1 MLKWCWAR
9 LPGGVISWDTYNK
22 FKVEEERAGFKF
34 NSFNSVIGKCVESH
48 EHKDNIENFFVLL
61 VSLAAA
67 EKRNGLNGLKLARL
81 VGIWAFELINP
92 KREPPSNFDQGLSCW
107 TLAADACY
115 HMFLAFLRT
124 MYPLPGEIRAVNLP
138 KSLES
143 LLVKETSY
151 PPKKTDYQ
159 SRLIKVPKITL
170 SVGRLSASPFV
181 LLQRISKILSF
192 ERPEQ
197 FGSEDDF
204 STLYY
209 LFQDIN
215 DVENRMSPESKRIL
229 EEITKE
235 NSIFSEHKLRI
246 KDTPEL
252 AYDVRAKTW
261 SKFYN
266 HAYINPVTGEPC
278 RPLTNYAYEAHQRKM
293 IINASMPKAE
303 RSSLPYPDSPTL
315 SSKKVQE
322 KPIGSYNEFNYY
334 YEKST
339 RDPRYQNIESAK
351 DRTVT
356 SDYKATCT
364 LSNISIDDFFIWVWM
379 SSLSQEQTEV
389 SKAVFGRSTVV
400 ELQVSEGEAGRRW
413 VVVEEVMN
421 PKPAPMKKK
430 EEPKEVKKPAEKKVE
445 KVEKEDKKPVRFKET
460 KPAILSPVPIHPP
473 RVVSKPKDKTIH
485 IHYDNIDPLV
495 AAVAARLRVNQTDH
509 ETQTDNVKSVQT
521 TTPPPKPH
529 SISADDGNNKGT
541 QTYNYVSAATS
552 TEPLTPP
559 SVPKLTTG
567 PVLIPSAS
575 DMAEIRSIDISPGP
589 SPSKQAQQK
598 KPPPPHFDSYDDAI
612 PYLNISNV
620 SEADYSVTPISSD
633 AAVPAKD
640 APLTVAKKRSG
651 QPESPPHFAESFV
664 TSIDTSF
671 DRRRVVS
678 MPVIPDKIEGVNEAE
693 RGGNL
698 AGYRALAED
707 SDDED
712 SFTSK
717 PVPRPMVRSHQ
728 RSQSSSQRTVSMS
741 GNMYQ
746 PTNLSSGAR
755 EAPGAF
761 RPLPRPTQVQ
771 DEGLFDH
778 SSDEYTPRNMP
789 QSIAPQARPPIPP
802 ISPASATSTNS
813 SNSSHLR
820 GSGYGRNPGSMP
832 PPLTRPDQFRRDPRD
847 PRNSREFVGDQR
859 VRPQQ
864 GPPVMRGGMRDHRQ
878 LPRDFQHQQPGSE
891 FDAGVGR
898 GYQRP
903 FFGNEGPN
911 TNPAMP
917 PPNRFFHDSQS
928 ESSLPRSQQ
937 APRAPPPAPALPTVD
952 DMIMDSG
959 PMPGGARSK
968 NIPLT
973 KPARP
978 NHSSGAPPFNPVS
991 RHTIPTTHHTSP
1003 DDSDK
1008 GFAGYGSDSNYRYDP
1023 SERPKASPD
1032 SGFANPPS
1040 LVNQQQQ
1047 HKMQQRHYSSSSG
1060 SDVASAP
1067 LGNRERSMS
1076 TTKDYGLPPPI
1087 SMGGS
1092 QSDVANQPQQVPQVR
1107 HVAEIK
1113 APQPRSSVAPSLFT
1127 DTPIKSVSNST
1138 STIREPTAA
1147 QRINSTSASVVSGSS
1162 TEQLSSTLPR
1172 HSEPM
1177 AAPPVVSAIH
1187 ASSEPGSGSY
1197 MGSGSTMFEDRGF
1210 QDNASS
1216 KTQPISIPKLAAV
1229 LENHPDSA
1237 QTLASRSA
1245 PVGPVAHAPLN
1256 RQLSDAGASS
1266 RYTDERSAES
1276 PSSAREFTTGFV
1288 PSEAQTRELFAR
1300 SPPHPAPPQHRRGV
1314 SMSSSPNFPD
1324 PSKFD
1329 PLNEQSIMRA
1339 TKLNLLRP
1347 DPMPEHKFKDPVA
1360 TAAAPEEAES
1370 AKSALGSSSGSKRVS
1385 RFSMAGFLEARKAKG
1400 AKK

>member
-1 MLKWCWAR
+1 M
-9 LPGGVISWDTYNK
+9 SWDTYNK

-34 NSFNSVIGKCVESH
+34 NSFNSVIGKCVESN

-246 KDTPEL
+246 KDTPDL

-315 SSKKVQE
+315 SNKLLKE

-339 RDPRYQNIESAK
+339 HDPRYQNIESAK

-364 LSNISIDDFFIWVWM
+364 LSNVSIDDFFIWVWM
-379 SSLSQEQTEV
+379 SSLSQEQTDI

-421 PKPAPMKKK
+421 PKPVPMKKK
-430 EEPKEVKKPAEKKVE
+430 EKSKEAKKPAEKKGEKAEKVE
-445 KVEKEDKKPVRFKET
+445 KVEKEDKMPVRFKEP
-460 KPAILSPVPIHPP
+460 KPAILSPVPIHAP
-473 RVVSKPKDKTIH
+473 RVVSKSKNNTIH

-495 AAVAARLRVNQTDH
+495 AAVAARLRVNHADH
-509 ETQTDNVKSVQT
+509 ETQTDNVKSVQA
-521 TTPPPKPH
+521 TTPPSKPH
-529 SISADDGNNKGT
+529 SISADDRNNKGT

-589 SPSKQAQQK
+589 PPLKQVQQK
-598 KPPPPHFDSYDDAI
+598 KPPALHFVSYDDAI
-612 PYLNISNV
+612 PYLNISTV

-633 AAVPAKD
+633 AAAPIKD

-678 MPVIPDKIEGVNEAE
+678 MPVIPDKIEGVDEAQ
-693 RGGNL
+693 RSGNL

-707 SDDED
+707 SDDD
-712 SFTSK
+712 STASK
-717 PVPRPMVRSHQ
+717 NVVRPMARSHQ
-728 RSQSSSQRTVSMS
+728 RSQSSMTSSHRAVSMS
-741 GNMYQ
+741 GPNMYQ
-746 PTNLSSGAR
+746 ATNLSSGAR
-755 EAPGAF
+755 EAPGAL
-761 RPLPRPTQVQ
+761 RPLPRPAQVQ
-771 DEGLFDH
+771 DEGLFDQN
-778 SSDEYTPRNMP
+778 SDEYTPRNMP
-789 QSIAPQARPPIPP
+789 QSIAPQTRPPIRPS
-802 ISPASATSTNS
+802 SPASATSTNS
-813 SNSSHLR
+813 SSSSHLR
-820 GSGYGRNPGSMP
+820 GSGYGRKPGFMP

-847 PRNSREFVGDQR
+847 PRNPREFVGDQR

-864 GPPVMRGGMRDHRQ
+864 GPPVMRGGMRDPRQ
-878 LPRDFQHQQPGSE
+878 LPRDFQHHQQSGSE

-903 FFGNEGPN
+903 FFGNEGSN
-911 TNPAMP
+911 ANPGIP
-917 PPNRFFHDSQS
+917 PSNRFFHDSQS
-928 ESSLPRSQQ
+928 ESSLPRGQQ
-937 APRAPPPAPALPTVD
+937 APRAPPPPPPALPTVD

-968 NIPLT
+968 TIPLT

-978 NHSSGAPPFNPVS
+978 NHSSGAPPFSSAN
-991 RHTIPTTHHTSP
+991 RQTIPTTHHSSP
-1003 DDSDK
+1003 DNSDK

-1060 SDVASAP
+1060 SDIASGP
-1067 LGNRERSMS
+1067 LRNRQRSMS
-1076 TTKDYGLPPPI
+1076 NAKGQGLPPPI
-1087 SMGGS
+1087 SMGSS
-1092 QSDVANQPQQVPQVR
+1092 QLDIVNQPQQVPQVR

-1113 APQPRSSVAPSLFT
+1113 APQPRSSVAPQLFAE
-1127 DTPIKSVSNST
+1127 TPLKSVSKSV

-1147 QRINSTSASVVSGSS
+1147 QRINSTVASVVSGSS
-1162 TEQLSSTLPR
+1162 SEQLSSTLPR
-1172 HSEPM
+1172 QSE
-1177 AAPPVVSAIH
+1177 AIIAPPVVSAIH
-1187 ASSEPGSGSY
+1187 ASSEPGSGHSY
-1197 MGSGSTMFEDRGF
+1197 LGSGSTMFEDRGF
-1210 QDNASS
+1210 QDSGSN

-1245 PVGPVAHAPLN
+1245 PVPVAHAPLN

-1266 RYTDERSAES
+1266 RYTDERSTES
-1276 PSSAREFTTGFV
+1276 PSSAHEFTTGFV

-1300 SPPHPAPPQHRRGV
+1300 SPQHAALQQHRRGV
-1314 SMSSSPNFPD
+1314 SVSSSPNFPD

-1360 TAAAPEEAES
+1360 APAEAEDT
-1370 AKSALGSSSGSKRVS
+1370 KSALASSSGSKRVS

-1400 AKK
+1400 KK